1 MKKARTY
8 RLTFNLLIFII
19 VCLFSFN
26 ISSLYGQE
34 IRQNLQKALASSKSA
49 TSKALITARFSHT
62 PLIIITGLPV
72 KFLDKST
79 VNNQTGIADARLWD
93 FGDGNASYEQNPS
106 HTYQNPGTYT
116 ISLTVTAGSASSKAT
131 KKVKV
136 YGSKATSSLKIVEV
150 LPDFTFS
157 PVNPEV
163 GMSVQFKD
171 ASTGNPTSWSW
182 DFGDGGKSTN
192 QNPQHQY
199 QNSGTFNVTLTV
211 SNGTSSK
218 SLIKTIT
225 VIPGLTPGFSYSPA
239 NPEAGELIQFQDS
252 TSGNPSAWSW
262 NFGDGSTSNLQNPSH
277 LYNNAGTYTVTLQV
291 TNGDYT
297 KTVSKTIIVLAP
309 ITVGFSYSP
318 ANPVVGQDVQFSN
331 TSTGSITSY
340 SWNFGD
346 GSTSTLKDP
355 VHKYSAAGN
364 FTVTLTATNAK
375 GSKSKSQTITVNQ
388 SLSPSFSYSPASPY
402 AGQTVQFTDN
412 SSGNP
417 TSRSWDFGDGSVS
430 SLQNPTHAYSSAGTY
445 TVTLTAS
452 NSLETKTASKTI
464 NVKAVIQ
471 ADFTYSPSNPTAGAQ
486 IQFTDKSTGSIT
498 SWSWQFG
505 DGGTSNQKNPT
516 KTYSTAGSYNV
527 KLTVSDGTTS
537 NSMTQTV
544 TVVASLAADFTL
556 SPNSPAVGQEVQF
569 LDNSQGSPT
578 SWSWDF
584 GDGGK
589 TTAKNPTHTY
599 SQAGA
604 YSVKLVI
611 SDGTNSSTKSKSLT
625 VSSTSSSKVI
635 TASSCTLADVQA
647 AIATAKPGDTVVVP
661 AGETTWSAKLVITTG
676 IILKGA
682 GIDRTIIH
690 NGYSNASDYDEALIM
705 YRPSDFDANWPF
717 RITGFTFDLNNRGH
731 GILLAHHRSSSLVI
745 QTKIRIDHNKFT
757 GSPDS
762 LAHQA
767 IINNGMRGC
776 VDNNVFD
783 GVRYPIRH
791 QSCYHNGKEW
801 WDNWEGIVYGKE
813 DNNVYYE
820 DNVFKGVEV
829 VSDCQY
835 ANRYAFRYNTIYPIG
850 NPYPLF
856 DAHGNQGTGY
866 MYSSFGVEI
875 YGNLIITPQSYFNFR
890 FLDHRGG
897 KALVFMN
904 VVTAASGDF
913 NIRVRDE
920 YPDSLNPTI
929 NSSPQFPNDSY
940 YFLNRRNYTGSYN
953 DVTEGQ
959 HSDNPPYYEC
969 PMIDRDYF
977 IGRDNFDGTSGIGYG
992 LISTRLSN
1000 PTKVGVAYWE
1010 TGQDVSDLRGMVGV
1024 NPTTPISGTLYK
1036 CTAPGV
1042 WSAYF
1047 KPYTYPHPLRSLLN
1061 D

>member
-8 RLTFNLLIFII
+8 RLTFNLLISII

-26 ISSLYGQE
+26 ISGLYGQE
-34 IRQNLQKALASSKSA
+34 IRQNLQKVLPSSKSA

-72 KFLDKST
+72 KFLDKSI
-79 VNNQTGIADARLWD
+79 VNNQTGVPDARVWD
-93 FGDGNASYEQNPS
+93 FGDGNTSYEQNPS
-106 HTYQNPGTYT
+106 HTYQNPGSYT
-116 ISLTVTAGSASSKAT
+116 ISLTVTAGSVSSKAT
-131 KKVKV
+131 KKVRV
-136 YGSKATSSLKIVEV
+136 YGSKATSSSKTVEV

-163 GMSVQFKD
+163 GVSVQFKD

-199 QNSGTFNVTLTV
+199 QNSGIFNVTLTV

-218 SLIKTIT
+218 SLTKTIT
-225 VIPGLTPGFSYSPA
+225 VIPALTPGFSFSPA
-239 NPEAGELIQFQDS
+239 NPEAGVLIQFQDS

-291 TNGDYT
+291 SNGDYT
-297 KTVSKTIIVLAP
+297 KTVSKTITVLAP

-318 ANPVVGQDVQFSN
+318 ANPVVGQDLQFSN

-402 AGQTVQFTDN
+402 TGQTVQFTDS

-417 TSRSWDFGDGSVS
+417 TSWSWDFGDGSVS
-430 SLQNPTHAYSSAGTY
+430 SLQSPTHAYSNAGTY

-471 ADFTYSPSNPTAGAQ
+471 ADFAYSPTNPTAGTQ

-505 DGGTSNQKNPT
+505 DGGTSSQKNPT
-516 KTYSTAGSYNV
+516 KTYSTTGSYNV

-544 TVVASLAADFTL
+544 TVVASLTADFTL
-556 SPNSPAVGQEVQF
+556 SPSSPVVGQEVQF

-589 TTAKNPTHTY
+589 STAKNPTHTY

-604 YSVKLVI
+604 YTVKLII

-625 VSSTSSSKVI
+625 VSSTSTSKVI

-647 AIATAKPGDTVVVP
+647 AIATAKAGDTVVVP
-661 AGETTWSAKLVITTG
+661 NGTATWSQALIITKG
-676 IILKGA
+676 IILKAATVGGVTIKSGA
-682 GIDRTIIH
+682 AAGSSYGDPA
-690 NGYSNASDYDEALIM
+690 NFLVAYVPSSDQVDK
-705 YRPSDFDANWPF
+705 PF
-717 RITGFTFDLNNRGH
+717 RLSGFVLDGNNNRLTFMAENDYLTPVTQFRLDHCVIKNSKGSLMHFYGEVYGVIDNNELRGDTCPSFVTRDFSLNEKTWSNITFDFGSVNNR
-731 GILLAHHRSSSLVI
+731 
-745 QTKIRIDHNKFT
+745 
-757 GSPDS
+757 
-762 LAHQA
+762 
-767 IINNGMRGC
+767 
-776 VDNNVFD
+776 
-783 GVRYPIRH
+783 
-791 QSCYHNGKEW
+791 
-801 WDNWEGIVYGKE
+801 
-813 DNNVYYE
+813 YYE
-820 DNVFKGVEV
+820 DNIIYLGPYGSSNEGGLGG
-829 VSDCQY
+829 
-835 ANRYAFRYNTIYPIG
+835 RYCVRYNTFHNVGGSGVQPW
-850 NPYPLF
+850 F
-856 DAHGNQGTGY
+856 DMHGNMGTSGNLST
-866 MYSSFGVEI
+866 MGAEI
-875 YGNLIITPQSYFNFR
+875 YGNVIYTGNMSLTFF
-890 FLDHRGG
+890 DHRGG
-897 KALVFMN
+897 RLIAYNNTAYDVRGINGAKA
-904 VVTAASGDF
+904 
-913 NIRVRDE
+913 REE
-920 YPDSLNPTI
+920 YLDSLNPPAA
-929 NSSPQFPNDSY
+929 NPAGQPQHVSDSY
-940 YFLNRRNYTGSYN
+940 YWNHVANGSVIYDYHISQTLDYGGTTGVVPRW
-953 DVTEGQ
+953 DVHCFKQVQKFDGSSGVGVGPLAQRPGYCTTEGVAWWATDENKLYRW
-959 HSDNPPYYEC
+959 HNGAWELYY
-969 PMIDRDYF
+969 
-977 IGRDNFDGTSGIGYG
+977 T
-992 LISTRLSN
+992 
-1000 PTKVGVAYWE
+1000 
-1010 TGQDVSDLRGMVGV
+1010 
-1024 NPTTPISGTLYK
+1024 
-1036 CTAPGV
+1036 
-1042 WSAYF
+1042 
-1047 KPYTYPHPLRSLLN
+1047 PYTYPHPLRTTMG